1 MITYLIK
8 KPTLR
13 EYKTLRNVVDWN
25 LEEKGITNKRAKES
39 LKKSPI
45 CVCAYDGRKIVGMI
59 RLSGDLSMYGY
70 IQDTIVSPE
79 YQGKEIGFNLLN
91 KILENIKGKKGY
103 LLGVCPS
110 KISVNFYEKVGFIK
124 RPEEPNGFMS
134 LEIK

>member
-1 MITYLIK
+1 
-8 KPTLR
+8 
-13 EYKTLRNVVDWN
+13 
-25 LEEKGITNKRAKES
+25 
-39 LKKSPI
+39 
-45 CVCAYDGRKIVGMI
+45 
-59 RLSGDLSMYGY
+59 MYGY

-124 RPEEPNGFMS
+124 RPEDLNGFMS

>member
-25 LEEKGITNKRAKES
+25 LEEKGITNERAKES

-45 CVCAYDGRKIVGMI
+45 CACAYDRRKIVGMI

-79 YQGKEIGFNLLN
+79 YQGKEIGSNLLN

>member
-25 LEEKGITNKRAKES
+25 LEEKGITNERAKES

-79 YQGKEIGFNLLN
+79 YQGKEIGSNLLN